1 MTDKQAFNDHLQ
13 RTGWNTRCWD
23 DLHGDLITNEEAK
36 HLRTQWLMGYEMN
49 DGDTTRHDFDFEPV
63 VRLSKTLGNGVVVAG
78 SASWLL
84 TEMDEEGNVYGLTD
98 AGQYTTVYPC
108 FKPWTEMRNL
118 YNPPDGEGFYSI
130 ALWDLHASGFRRE
143 TGFVPKG
150 WLKEYHDA
158 YIKAGRWIVDIE
170 PSQTYKDGYLA

>member
-1 MTDKQAFNDHLQ
+1 MTDKQAFNAHLQ

-63 VRLSKTLGNGVVVAG
+63 VRLSKTLGTGAVV
-78 SASWLL
+78 SWLL

-98 AGQYTTVYPC
+98 VSIIR
-108 FKPWTEMRNL
+108 FKPWTAMRDL
-118 YNPPDGEGFYSI
+118 YNPLDGEGFYSI
-130 ALWDLHASGFRRE
+130 ALWDLHASGFRRD

-150 WLKEYHDA
+150 WLKEYHKA
-158 YIKAGRWIVDIE
+158 YLEAGNKVVVDIE
-170 PSQTYKDGYLA
+170 PSQEWLDYTDE